1 MGEFVVT
8 QTTRPVLAVST
19 AIFRDGK
26 VLLARRGARPSFGLW
41 TLPGGRVEPGETL
54 ADAAAREVMEEV
66 GVTCAILG
74 VAGAL
79 DVIQREA
86 DGALKAHFVVVT
98 HAAHWVSGEAMT
110 GPEASEV
117 GWFAPDALPVDETTP
132 GLQPMID
139 AARKLALL
147 S

>member
-1 MGEFVVT
+1 MT
-8 QTTRPVLAVST
+8 QAIRPVLAVST
-19 AIFRDGK
+19 AIFREGK
-26 VLLARRGARPSFGLW
+26 VLLARRGAKPSLGLW

-54 ADAAAREVMEEV
+54 GEAAAREVMEEV
-66 GVTCAILG
+66 GVTCAIIG

-79 DVIQREA
+79 DVIQHEP
-86 DGALKAHFVVVT
+86 DGALKAHYVVVT

-117 GWFAPDALPVDETTP
+117 GWFAPDAIPANETTP
-132 GLQPMID
+132 GLGPMID
-139 AARKLALL
+139 AAAKIALP